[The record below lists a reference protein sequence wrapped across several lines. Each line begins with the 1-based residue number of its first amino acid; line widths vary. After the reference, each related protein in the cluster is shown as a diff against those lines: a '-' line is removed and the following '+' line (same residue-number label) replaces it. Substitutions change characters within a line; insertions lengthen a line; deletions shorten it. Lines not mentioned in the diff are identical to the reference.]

1 MSEQNKHDAI
11 LVIETLK
18 RAEMAGVNTI
28 AQLTV
33 LTWIAAK
40 GGLKTKELISLTG
53 FNGHSVSTIC
63 NRLTVLRLVSCD
75 KIYGQRKRYEKHWS
89 LIAEG
94 RKTAGRVCR

>member
-1 MSEQNKHDAI
+1 MSEQKKHDMVLI
-11 LVIETLK
+11 IETMK

-63 NRLTVLRLVSCD
+63 NRLAVLKLVSCD
-75 KIYGQRKRYEKHWS
+75 KIYGQRKRYEKHWD
-89 LIAEG
+89 LTPLGQKAAE
-94 RKTAGRVCR
+94 RVCR